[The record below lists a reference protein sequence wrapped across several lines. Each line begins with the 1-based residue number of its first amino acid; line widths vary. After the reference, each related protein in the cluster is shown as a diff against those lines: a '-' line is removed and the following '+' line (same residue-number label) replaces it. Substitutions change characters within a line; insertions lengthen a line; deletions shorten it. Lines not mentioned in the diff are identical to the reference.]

1 MIILGYSGINNAYE
15 YRKKNLDGLSNQE
28 ANMVQGMDSSAAII
42 HNGKIVAAAEEER
55 FNLKKHTGD
64 FPINAINFC
73 LDKANVKI
81 DDIDF
86 ICHGFDFE
94 AWKSF
99 YELNQFSKGLY
110 DEVLSKEVQI
120 GLFKKNYGIS
130 LDKEKFIPVRHHT
143 AHAASGFYPSG
154 FEKSLIIVADGM
166 GEVDS
171 ISLYIGEGQHIHSLK
186 HFNLFS
192 SLGIFYSLITAHLGF
207 EINSGEYKTMGLAP
221 YGDPRRF
228 SDFFNKCITLQK
240 GEIIVPVFSKN
251 KTLLE
256 KQTYRALME
265 WISNETF
272 KARDPEKEI
281 EQIHMDFAAGLQA
294 TLNKM
299 MLDFATYWQ
308 EKTMLKNLCLAGGVA
323 LNCVMNSTLLKS
335 GIFDRVYVPPAAG
348 DSGTSIG
355 AALYKYCQQEDR
367 KFIDKQ
373 KLPFY
378 GPSFSKAEILK
389 ILNDFKASLQFVELE
404 MEELTKMA
412 AQSIYE
418 GNIIAWF
425 QGCMEF
431 GPRALGNRSILA
443 DPRREDM
450 KDRINKAVKKR
461 EAFRPFAPVVKF
473 EKASSYFDLESSLE
487 LPHMLFTV
495 NVRDKYRNLLPSVTH
510 QDGSARLQTVNKK
523 DHLLFWNLIDDFEKL
538 SNIPVILNTSFN
550 VKGQPIVCSPF
561 DAVNTFLDT
570 EIDALFINNFYVRKL
585 ATYTKLRSKYKV

>member
-15 YRKKNLDGLSNQE
+15 YRKENLEGLSNQE

-42 HNGKIVAAAEEER
+42 YNGKIVAAAEEER
-55 FNLKKHTGD
+55 FNLTKHTGD

-94 AWKSF
+94 AWQAF
-99 YELNQFSKGLY
+99 FQLNQFSKGLY
-110 DEVLSKEVQI
+110 DKVLSKEVQI
-120 GLFKKNYGIS
+120 GLFKKNYGIT

-143 AHAASGFYPSG
+143 AHAASAFYPSG

-171 ISLYIGEGQHIHSLK
+171 ISLYIGEEQHIHSLK

-192 SLGIFYSLITAHLGF
+192 SIGIFYSLITAHLGF

-355 AALYKYCQQEDR
+355 AALYKYCQKEDR
-367 KFIDKQ
+367 KFIDEQ

-378 GPSFSKAEILK
+378 GPSFSKTEILK

-425 QGCMEF
+425 QGRMEF

-443 DPRREDM
+443 DPRRADM

-473 EKASSYFDLESSLE
+473 EKASSYFDLCSSLE

-495 NVRDKYRNLLPSVTH
+495 NIRDNYRNLLPSVTH

-570 EIDALFINNFYVRKL
+570 EIDYLFINNFYVRKL
-585 ATYTKLRSKYKV
+585 AT